1 MLRSNANYIIKWIDD
16 YILIDEKKF
25 KENWTNLTCL
35 PHLKETQIKYSCI
48 LLLDWKILSKAKGK
62 EIKKKWN
69 STLWKK
75 IYAVFLPYHISRNRC
90 CDIHTRLNS
99 RQKKIIHDIEH
110 IDEILKFKHTCTYLM
125 LFRCA
130 FLNSIC
136 VSCFPSV

>member
-1 MLRSNANYIIKWIDD
+1 MLEATQIILSSESMNTFLLTKRNY
-16 YILIDEKKF
+16 LRF
-25 KENWTNLTCL
+25 TENWTNLTFL

-62 EIKKKWN
+62 GIAPYGRKFMRYFFPIILVGIN
-69 STLWKK
+69 AV
-75 IYAVFLPYHISRNRC
+75 IYL
-90 CDIHTRLNS
+90 HTRLNS

-110 IDEILKFKHTCTYLM
+110 IDEILKFKHTCTSLM